1 MRTFI
6 RWAGSKRLTL
16 HHLRPFWPGGRTRYV
31 EPFAG
36 SACLFFDLEPGSAI
50 LGDLNGDLIN
60 AMRAIRRDVERVIEQ
75 LRGFRRGGPAYHRV
89 RSLDPALLSEYER
102 AARFLYLNRYCFNG
116 LYRTNLQGHFNVPY
130 GPPKKGRPLP
140 RVDEDLLRAAS
151 KLLARAL
158 LVHGDFSE
166 TLEQCEANDF
176 VYLDPP
182 YAVGSRRVFAEYLP
196 TSFGGGD
203 LDRLAD
209 SLDRLDRRG
218 VAFVI
223 TYADCAEAR
232 ALLGRWNPVR
242 IRTPRNIA
250 GFVGSR
256 KYSFELLASN
266 KNTVAYGD

>member
-6 RWAGSKRLTL
+6 RWAGSKRLIL
-16 HHLRPFWPGGRTRYV
+16 HRLRQFWPGGQTRYV

-36 SACLFFDLEPGSAI
+36 SACLFFDLEPKSAI

-60 AMRAIRRDVERVIEQ
+60 AMRCIKRDVDRV
-75 LRGFRRGGPAYHRV
+75 LGHLFSFRRGALAYSHIRA
-89 RSLDPALLSEYER
+89 LDPVPLTDYER

-116 LYRTNLQGHFNVPY
+116 LYRTNMRGQFNVPY
-130 GPPKKGRPLP
+130 GPPKKGESLA
-140 RVDEDLLRAAS
+140 RVDESLVRSAS
-151 KLLARAL
+151 KMLANAL
-158 LVHGDFSE
+158 LLHCDFAH
-166 TLEQCEANDF
+166 TLSQCEAGDF

-196 TSFGGGD
+196 DSFGNGD
-203 LDRLAD
+203 LPRLAAA
-209 SLDRLDRRG
+209 LHELHQRR

-223 TYADCAEAR
+223 TYADCAESR
-232 ALLGRWNPVR
+232 ALLREWRPVR

-256 KYSFELLASN
+256 KFSYELLATN
-266 KNTVAYGD
+266 LELDRHGY